1 MNKAKRTKMVHL
13 VSAIVIEL
21 AAVII
26 IAKSIAT
33 DSSPTQG
40 IILLGFGLVFLVIG
54 ITRKTEDTKKDAV

>member
-1 MNKAKRTKMVHL
+1 MLLL

-40 IILLGFGLVFLVIG
+40 VILLGFGLVLLVIG
-54 ITRKTEDTKKDAV
+54 ITRKSENAKTDAS